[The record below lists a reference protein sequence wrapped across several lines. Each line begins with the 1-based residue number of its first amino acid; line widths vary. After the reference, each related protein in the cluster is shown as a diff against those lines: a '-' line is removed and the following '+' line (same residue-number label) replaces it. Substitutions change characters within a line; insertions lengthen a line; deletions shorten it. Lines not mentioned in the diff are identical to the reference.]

1 MWVLAER
8 NSVSRAWLCR
18 TSERSDDIVISLFR
32 ARGQAWCGQRRQSP
46 FPEASCPLEAMPAD
60 RIASTENGRPTNCMT
75 IGRPDAKAISSAN
88 EGSPTDTRRVDR
100 AIAASRTGIA
110 VAPAAPPV
118 AAAPSTSAL
127 LGGRNARIGAASFV
141 CWLKAKTKTIGQHLR
156 SIAAGAGLPHATWHR
171 NLHRCALQTL
181 CQCTD
186 LLSGAAL
193 AA

>member
-1 MWVLAER
+1 
-8 NSVSRAWLCR
+8 
-18 TSERSDDIVISLFR
+18 
-32 ARGQAWCGQRRQSP
+32 
-46 FPEASCPLEAMPAD
+46 
-60 RIASTENGRPTNCMT
+60 MT
-75 IGRPDAKAISSAN
+75 IGRPDAKAINSAN
-88 EGSPTDTRRVDR
+88 EGSPTDNRRVDR

-127 LGGRNARIGAASFV
+127 IGYRNARIGAVSFV
-141 CWLKAKTKTIGQHLR
+141 CWLKAKTKTMGQHLR
-156 SIAAGAGLPHATWHR
+156 SIAVGAGLPHATWHR

-193 AA
+193 AV

>member
-1 MWVLAER
+1 
-8 NSVSRAWLCR
+8 
-18 TSERSDDIVISLFR
+18 
-32 ARGQAWCGQRRQSP
+32 
-46 FPEASCPLEAMPAD
+46 
-60 RIASTENGRPTNCMT
+60 MT